1 MFKSMINPDI
11 SGKKILILLVCMLV
25 ANLIM
30 AINYDSYEEV
40 EKKELMKVF
49 NDEKIVEQFLEDM
62 KIRKPIVSEEPLPNR
77 NLDTEMV
84 IITSEEFVD
93 DFENFAQLKNEE
105 GIVTKIVSTTTTGLT
120 ASQIRNWLTIQKL
133 YFPAL
138 TYVLIGG
145 DENIVPI
152 WSFEYIENG
161 ESYPATTD
169 FYYSNVL
176 STWPAD
182 NDIMEIELEPD
193 LYVGRVPV
201 RNAYE
206 IFKFYNKYKNYR
218 TNCTENTDRMAFIAT
233 NVQKYPGAM
242 ADNYCIDQIMDN
254 LDANIETDVLYNYD
268 LVDEVNGCGQ
278 PILDM
283 FYDRDYSFLYGMWH
297 AGASQ
302 YAIFDSEYDR
312 NNEWFENNFDNHNQC
327 ITIINIAVDEGRC
340 WYSDKILS
348 GPHINQYKYY
358 YSRPAENY
366 YQLEDELYTSL
377 GPSYVAWIGACH
389 SGNLETERWSST
401 IPVQRGIGDTIVM
414 NYDISGERYP
424 YWANSIPDTVYND
437 ENCISEVFFNELG
450 GPIAINTSSTLD
462 YPYFSNRIV
471 EEYFDLQ
478 FDNGFSKLG
487 YLTRESWDR
496 VSNWLDT
503 SRVLRELYFGYTLF
517 GDPSMDVW
525 SAEAEQLVTILAH
538 GSIQLGYTFTSLNS
552 SGVEVDAEIV
562 VTSSSGTIMGK
573 GASPYTYSGRIEST
587 SVITSN
593 APNFI
598 QARNTYSELKD
609 YTGLPYSMTFENG
622 IDYNWEMHSSNNYGR
637 TLVTDQYSPHGGC
650 KHLIMDCD
658 TTGIYVT
665 NEAWLHLDLTDEDRV
680 ELNFWWK
687 EFNDETH
694 AIDGVYFSDDGGT
707 NFTKVYSLTEGSST
721 WQEITL
727 DVDTLSTYYS
737 LDYTSNFVIKF
748 QQYDNCSITNDGF
761 AFDDISVYS
770 VYYDNL
776 PYAIDFNSSLDEYWT
791 TESSNSYGRIH
802 CTSEFLPYEGRGHL
816 TMDSST
822 AMQFVTNSAMLH
834 LNLSQYNSPEMSF
847 WWKEFNDE
855 THSTDGVY
863 FSDDAGANFT
873 KVHSLC
879 EGSTTWQEI
888 ELNITDLASTYNL
901 NLSSH
906 FVIKFQQ
913 YDNYPISGYL
923 DRDGFAF
930 DDISIINTGGGTR
943 DGIDDNEIVS
953 TKFLLSNHP
962 NPFNPTT
969 TISFSIL
976 EENEIEIIIYNI
988 KGQHIKSL
996 TKNHFQKGNHSIVW
1010 NGKDANGKQVSSG
1023 VYFYKL
1029 ITNTKEYQKKML
1041 LMK

>member
-1 MFKSMINPDI
+1 MKQIKLIIVCIMIAG
-11 SGKKILILLVCMLV
+11 SLLS
-25 ANLIM
+25 
-30 AINYDSYEEV
+30 INYDSYEEV

-49 NDEKIVEQFLEDM
+49 NDEKAVEQFLEDM
-62 KIRKPIVSEEPLPNR
+62 KTRKPIVSEEPLLNR

-105 GIVTKIVSTTTTGLT
+105 GIVTEIISTTTIGLT
-120 ASQIRNWLTIQKL
+120 ASQIRNWLTIQKV

-152 WSFEYIENG
+152 WSIEYLENG
-161 ESYPATTD
+161 VSYPATTD

-206 IFKFYNKYKNYR
+206 VYVFYNKYQNYR
-218 TNCTENTDRMAFIAT
+218 TNYTENTDRMAFIAT

-242 ADNYCIDQIMDN
+242 ADNICIDQIMDN

-302 YAIFDSEYDR
+302 YAIFDSEYDM
-312 NNEWFENNFDNHNQC
+312 NNEWFENNFDNHNQD
-327 ITIINIAVDEGRC
+327 ITIVSIAVDEGRC

-348 GPHINQYKYY
+348 GPHINQYEYNY
-358 YSRPAENY
+358 CRPAENY

-377 GPSYVAWIGACH
+377 VSSYVAWIGACH

-401 IPVQRGIGDTIVM
+401 IPVQRYPGGDIIK
-414 NYDISGERYP
+414 NYDITGQLFEHYV
-424 YWANSIPDTVYND
+424 NSIPDTIYND

-450 GPIAINTSSTLD
+450 GPIAINTSSTID
-462 YPYFSNRIV
+462 FPYFSNRIV

-478 FDNGFSKLG
+478 FDDGYSKLG

-503 SRVLRELYFGYTLF
+503 SRVLREVYFGYTLF

-525 SAEAEQLVTILAH
+525 SAKAEQLVTILDH
-538 GSIQLGYTFTSLNS
+538 SIQLGYTFTTLNS
-552 SGVEVDAEIV
+552 SGVVVDAEIV
-562 VTSSSGTIMGK
+562 VTNSSGTIMGK
-573 GASPYTYSGRIEST
+573 GASPYTYSDRMQNDYI
-587 SVITSN
+587 ITSN
-593 APNFI
+593 KVNCI

-609 YTGLPYSMTFENG
+609 YTDLPYSMTFENG
-622 IDYNWEMHSSNNYGR
+622 IDCNWEMHSSNNYGR
-637 TLVTDQYSPHGGC
+637 TLVTDQYAPHNGN
-650 KHLIMDCD
+650 KHLVMDCK
-658 TTGIYVT
+658 TGTYTT

-707 NFTKVYSLTEGSST
+707 NFAKVYSLTGGSST

-737 LDYTSNFVIKF
+737 LDYSSDFVIKF
-748 QQYDNCSITNDGF
+748 QQYDNCSISSDGF
-761 AFDDISVYS
+761 AFDDVSVYS
-770 VYYDNL
+770 NYSNI
-776 PYAIDFNSSLDEYWT
+776 PYSTSFESDLDEYW
-791 TESSNSYGRIH
+791 EIGSSNEYGRVIV
-802 CTSEFLPYEGRGHL
+802 TSANSPYSGSNHL
-816 TMDSST
+816 TMDVNVNGNYSVNE
-822 AMQFVTNSAMLH
+822 AKLY
-834 LNLSQYNSPEMSF
+834 LNLTNIRYPELKF
-847 WWKEFNDE
+847 WWKEFGDE
-855 THSTDGVY
+855 THSNDGVY
-863 FSDDAGANFT
+863 FSDDGGASFE
-873 KVHSLC
+873 KVHDLT
-879 EGSTTWQEI
+879 GSTNNVWQEI
-888 ELNITDLASTYNL
+888 ILDIHQLAVNHDLELTSK
-901 NLSSH
+901 

-913 YDNYPISGYL
+913 YDNYQIVS
-923 DRDGFAF
+923 DGFAF
-930 DDISIINTGGGTR
+930 DDISIIDTGGITR
-943 DGIDDNEIVS
+943 DGIDENEIIYND
-953 TKFLLSNHP
+953 FLLSNYP

-969 TISFSIL
+969 TISFSIP
-976 EENEIEIIIYNI
+976 EEGKIELLVYNI
-988 KGQHIKSL
+988 KGQKVKTLLNDDLNEGDHSVAWYGVDES
-996 TKNHFQKGNHSIVW
+996 GNS
-1010 NGKDANGKQVSSG
+1010 VSSG
-1023 VYFYKL
+1023 VYFYNL
-1029 ITNTKEYQKKML
+1029 IVNGKTKAIKKC
-1041 LMK
+1041 LMMK

>member
-1 MFKSMINPDI
+1 MKQI
-11 SGKKILILLVCMLV
+11 KLIIACIMLAGSLLS
-25 ANLIM
+25 
-30 AINYDSYEEV
+30 INYDSYEEV
-40 EKKELMKVF
+40 EQKELMKVF
-49 NDEKIVEQFLEDM
+49 NDEKAVEQFLEDM
-62 KIRKPIVSEEPLPNR
+62 KTRKPIVREEPLPNR

-105 GIVTKIVSTTTTGLT
+105 GIVTEIISTNTTGLT
-120 ASQIRNWLTIQKL
+120 ASQIRNWLTIQKV

-152 WSFEYIENG
+152 WSIEYLENG

-201 RNAYE
+201 RNASE
-206 IFKFYNKYKNYR
+206 IYIFYNKYQNYR
-218 TNCTENTDRMAFIAT
+218 TNYTDNTDRMAFIAT

-242 ADNYCIDQIMDN
+242 ADNICIDQIMDN

-268 LVDEVNGCGQ
+268 LVDEENGCAK

-302 YAIFDSEYDR
+302 YAIFDSEYNR
-312 NNEWFENNFDNHNQC
+312 NNEWFENNFDNHNQS
-327 ITIINIAVDEGRC
+327 ITIVTIAVDEGRC

-366 YQLEDELYTSL
+366 YQLEDELHTSF
-377 GPSYVAWIGACH
+377 GSSYVAWIGACH
-389 SGNLETERWSST
+389 SANLETDRWSST

-424 YWANSIPDTVYND
+424 YWVNSVPDTVYND

-450 GPIAINTSSTLD
+450 GPIAINTSSTID
-462 YPYFSNRIV
+462 FPYFSNKMV

-478 FDNGFSKLG
+478 FDDGYSKLG

-525 SAEAEQLVTILAH
+525 SAKAEQLVTILDH
-538 GSIQLGYTFTSLNS
+538 GGIGLEFTALNS

-562 VTSSSGTIMGK
+562 VTNSSGIILGK
-573 GASPYTYSGRIEST
+573 GNSPYTYSGRIEST

-593 APNFI
+593 APNYI
-598 QARNTYSELKD
+598 QARNTYSELED

-622 IDYNWEMHSSNNYGR
+622 IDYNWEMHSSNIYGR
-637 TLVTDQYSPHGGC
+637 TLVTDQYTPHGGN
-650 KHLIMDCD
+650 KHLIMDCKRG
-658 TTGIYVT
+658 TFTT

-694 AIDGVYFSDDGGT
+694 TTDGVYFSDDGGT
-707 NFTKVYSLTEGSST
+707 NFTKVYSLSGGSIT

-727 DVDTLSTYYS
+727 DVDALSTYYS
-737 LDYTSNFVIKF
+737 LDYSNNFVIKF
-748 QQYDNCSITNDGF
+748 QQYDNSSITNDGF

-770 VYYDNL
+770 VYVDDL
-776 PYAIDFNSSLDEYWT
+776 PYSMGFNTISMGEYWT
-791 TESSNSYGRIH
+791 TESSNNYGRIQI
-802 CTSEFLPYEGRGHL
+802 TGQNLPYEGRGHL
-816 TMDSST
+816 TMDSNT
-822 AMQFVTNSAMLH
+822 ALHNVTNSALLY
-834 LNLSQYNSPEMSF
+834 LNLSQYNDPELTF
-847 WWKEFNDE
+847 WWKEFKDD
-855 THSTDGVY
+855 THTTDGVY
-863 FSDDAGANFT
+863 FSDDAGENFT
-873 KVHSLC
+873 KVYSLT
-879 EGSTTWQEI
+879 GTLNNTWEEI
-888 ELNITDLASTYNL
+888 ELDIATLASTYEL
-901 NLSSH
+901 DLSSH

-913 YDNYPISGYL
+913 YDDCPITGYMF
-923 DRDGFAF
+923 DSDGFAF
-930 DDISIINTGGGTR
+930 DDLTIINDGGGS
-943 DGIDDNEIVS
+943 DSGIDDNEVVS
-953 TKFLLSNHP
+953 NGFLLSNHP

-969 TISFSIL
+969 AIFFSIP
-976 EENEIEIIIYNI
+976 ENGNVVLSIYNI
-988 KGQHIKSL
+988 KGQIVKLLVKESFESGSHSL
-996 TKNHFQKGNHSIVW
+996 VWDGNDDTGNSVC
-1010 NGKDANGKQVSSG
+1010 SG

-1029 ITNTKEYQKKML
+1029 NVNGKTESVKKML
-1041 LMK
+1041 LLK